1 MALSVFLDSLR
12 VIDLAL
18 TLPCCC
24 DEVEVIIML
33 SAHRLLVLFGFGGVL
48 PPLLVSCSESIGY
61 KQVLSA
67 VVPTFPSPPP
77 PRTKESSSRLEG
89 QMIEQ
94 LGAASWYGPG
104 FHGRKTASGETFN
117 QNALTAAHR
126 SLPLGT
132 TAIVTNLETG
142 KSARVKIND
151 RGPYV
156 WGRKIDLSHAAA
168 QRLEIKKK
176 GVAKVKIT
184 AILSRTV
191 TKKSARRAVN
201 TGRTFA
207 VQNRVAAR

>member
-1 MALSVFLDSLR
+1 
-12 VIDLAL
+12 
-18 TLPCCC
+18 
-24 DEVEVIIML
+24 ML
-33 SAHRLLVLFGFGGVL
+33 SAYRLLVLFGFGGVL

-67 VVPTFPSPPP
+67 VVPTLPSLPP

-94 LGAASWYGPG
+94 VGAASWYGPG

-132 TAIVTNLETG
+132 TAIVNNLETG
-142 KSARVKIND
+142 KSVRVKIND

-156 WGRKIDLSHAAA
+156 RGRKIDLSHAAA
-168 QRLEIKKK
+168 QRLDKKE
-176 GVAKVKIT
+176 GGGE
-184 AILSRTV
+184 SQDHPNSPSPGD
-191 TKKSARRAVN
+191 KKSARRVVN

-207 VQNRVAAR
+207 VQNRVVAR